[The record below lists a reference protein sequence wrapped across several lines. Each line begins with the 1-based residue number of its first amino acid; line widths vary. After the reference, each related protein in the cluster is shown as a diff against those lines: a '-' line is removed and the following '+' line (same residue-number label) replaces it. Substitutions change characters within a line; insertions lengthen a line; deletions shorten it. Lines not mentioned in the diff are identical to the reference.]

1 MIVQHNIS
9 AMNANRNLGVT
20 TGQLAKSTE
29 KLSSGYRINRAGDDA
44 AGLAISE
51 KMRGQIRGLGQ
62 ASTNS
67 EDGISLIQTAEGA
80 LQETQSI
87 IQRMRELSVQAA
99 NDSNTDD
106 DRAQIQSEVTQLTQE
121 VDRIATTSEFNTKKL
136 LDGSVKGVTTKEV
149 GKAGGEATF
158 TNGKASLL
166 ALSAKGADL
175 ANKTDVVR
183 LVAKSDITQTSA
195 LAGGFDTTALN
206 GSTATVASSGTSDAT
221 VSLNGVTFK
230 ISGALNIKA
239 GDVITLSTTK
249 AVAAA
254 QEEVGKE
261 ALRFQVGANFGQEV
275 TLGVGSMKATDLDIV
290 RTDAGHEG
298 EALDVTSQK
307 KASLAI
313 KAFDNALQ
321 NVSKERAKLGA
332 VQNRLEHT
340 IANLDTSEENVQA
353 AEARIRDVDMADE
366 MTKYSK
372 SNILMQAGQSM
383 LAQANQANQGALSL
397 LG

>member
-1 MIVQHNIS
+1 MVVQHNMS

-29 KLSSGYRINRAGDDA
+29 KLSSGYSINRAGDNA

-51 KMRGQIRGLGQ
+51 KMRGQIRGLNQ

-87 IQRMRELSVQAA
+87 VQRMRELAVQAS

-106 DRAQIQSEVTQLTQE
+106 DRNQIQSEVSQLTQE

-136 LDGSVKGVTTKEV
+136 LDGSVKGVTTKQV
-149 GKAGGEATF
+149 GKAGAEATF
-158 TNGKASLL
+158 ANGKAALA
-166 ALSAKGADL
+166 ALSAKAAD
-175 ANKTDVVR
+175 AATATDVVR
-183 LVAKSDITQTSA
+183 LVAKADVSSS
-195 LAGGFDTTALN
+195 GGNFAANFDTTSLN
-206 GSTATVASSGTSDAT
+206 GSTVSLTYVASASTLE
-221 VSLNGVTFK
+221 LNGVTFK
-230 ISGALNIKA
+230 ISGATNIKA

-249 AVAAA
+249 AVSAA
-254 QEEVGKE
+254 EEETGKE

-275 TLGVGSMKATDLDIV
+275 SLGIGSMKATDLDIV
-290 RTDAGHEG
+290 RTDTGHIG
-298 EALDVTSQK
+298 EALDVSSQK
-307 KASLAI
+307 KASLAV
-313 KAFDNALQ
+313 KAYDNALQ
-321 NVSKERAKLGA
+321 KVSTERSKLGA

-340 IANLDTSEENVQA
+340 IANLDTSSENVQA
-353 AEARIRDVDMADE
+353 AESRIRDVDMAEE

-383 LAQANQANQGALSL
+383 LAQANQSNQGALSL